1 MADEDDWTPDP
12 ASHVYVYVQV
22 VHHIA
27 EQIRS
32 GRLPVG
38 ARLPAERDLAEQ
50 YGVAVNTVRRAIREL
65 RDQKLLIT
73 VPIKGTFV
81 RAEEPPADPPQGET
95 VTPAD

>member
-1 MADEDDWTPDP
+1 MVDDREWRPDP
-12 ASHVYVYVQV
+12 TSHVYVYLQV

-32 GRLPVG
+32 GRLPEG

-50 YGVAVNTVRRAIREL
+50 YGVAVNTVRRAVRDL
-65 RDQKLLIT
+65 RDQGLVIT

-81 RAEEPPADPPQGET
+81 RADKPSADAPAET
-95 VTPAD
+95 ESTD

>member
-1 MADEDDWTPDP
+1 MAEERDWRPDP
-12 ASHVYVYVQV
+12 TSHVYVYVQV

-27 EQIRS
+27 EEIRT

-50 YGVAVNTVRRAIREL
+50 YGVAVNTIRRAVRDL
-65 RDQKLLIT
+65 RDQGLVLT

-81 RAEEPPADPPQGET
+81 CSEQPSSGGPEDGT
-95 VTPAD
+95 VD

>member
-1 MADEDDWTPDP
+1 M
-12 ASHVYVYVQV
+12 YLQV

-27 EQIRS
+27 EQIRT

-50 YGVAVNTVRRAIREL
+50 YGVAVNTVRRAVRDL
-65 RDQKLLIT
+65 RDQGLVIT

-81 RAEEPPADPPQGET
+81 RAEQSSLDASGEDT
-95 VTPAD
+95 ATD